1 MSQLPSEQGPV
12 IPVKPQPN
20 VYTVLLIVAIL
31 ALIVSISIV
40 LYNLMTTY
48 GMTFAQI
55 FQPSSKLITN

>member
-1 MSQLPSEQGPV
+1 MSQLPSEHKSV

-40 LYNLMTTY
+40 LYNLMTNY

-55 FQPSSKLITN
+55 FQPSDKLITN